1 MKRSF
6 DQLVGMLAASGLSER
21 AIYDALQ
28 ELVGLGPGRA
38 VDRIMVVRSIIPHL
52 TAERGN
58 RVPSEAPSVPSS
70 TLDRIVEILTQEA
83 GLPAAH
89 AAELL
94 SMRLSE
100 KFPTTQIPPFRTK
113 DGLRKWL
120 NQLAKIRSTSE
131 ILHLA
136 TRIRNEVVHRPT
148 LQWSIGPRE
157 DD

>member
-21 AIYDALQ
+21 AMYEALQ
-28 ELVGLGPGRA
+28 ELMRIGPGHA

-52 TAERGN
+52 MTEGGRRAPVEG
-58 RVPSEAPSVPSS
+58 PSVPPS
-70 TLDRIVEILTQEA
+70 TLDRIVEMLTREA
-83 GLPAAH
+83 NLPAAD

-94 SMRLSE
+94 SIRLSE
-100 KFPTTQIPPFRTK
+100 KFPATKIPTFRPK

-120 NQLAKIRSTSE
+120 NQLAKTRSTSE
-131 ILHLA
+131 IMHLA